1 MMGELDSLLTF
12 VLNLLRDY
20 GLNDFYLELSTR
32 NPAKSVGSD
41 EAWEQATDAL
51 RQAAEKQ
58 NLEFVL
64 DPEGAAFYGPKI
76 SVQAK
81 DAIGRTWQMSTIQ
94 LDFNLPERFELEY
107 TSADNTR
114 ERPVMIHRALFG
126 SIERFFAILTEHYA
140 GQFPV
145 WLAPVQVLCI
155 PVAEAFNDY
164 LVSDGLP
171 HIYRL
176 RAKEKTL
183 DRPAVERYTKSPK
196 ALVRVG
202 NGKGG
207 DSTKPLG
214 LPLEI
219 VPLAD
224 PFGRKAGEALK
235 VRVLFQEKPLA
246 AANLGWD
253 HPSEADGPAG
263 TVRTDRNG
271 EALIPIA
278 QAGLMTIRLTHMT
291 RPKAKDYEWESFW
304 TTLTFRIE

>member
-1 MMGELDSLLTF
+1 MRIDASRVMLVVAVAVTFTARVVAHDLWLIPPGATKQNEKATVSAVSGNKFPNGDHAPDPSKFAKRIVIDPDGVASEADAAGTEAKAGLLMWT
-12 VLNLLRDY
+12 
-20 GLNDFYLELSTR
+20 
-32 NPAKSVGSD
+32 PAKSGVY
-41 EAWEQATDAL
+41 AVAVQTTPKLITLDA
-51 RQAAEKQ
+51 
-58 NLEFVL
+58 
-64 DPEGAAFYGPKI
+64 D
-76 SVQAK
+76 
-81 DAIGRTWQMSTIQ
+81 
-94 LDFNLPERFELEY
+94 
-107 TSADNTR
+107 
-114 ERPVMIHRALFG
+114 
-126 SIERFFAILTEHYA
+126 
-140 GQFPV
+140 
-145 WLAPVQVLCI
+145 
-155 PVAEAFNDY
+155 AFNDY